1 MTFKVQAYEFHHH
14 MRVETGNRQRVSIIG
29 LQAERDDQKSTMACI
44 TCSLDQ
50 VVNIRHAQ

>member
-1 MTFKVQAYEFHHH
+1 

-29 LQAERDDQKSTMACI
+29 LQAERYDQKSTMACI